1 MPGSSARAAH
11 TCDIVL
17 TRHRSAGCGRGF
29 SRPPLGPLMP
39 AFEKKR
45 SIGPLASSAR
55 PISSRISCSRPT
67 SAGTARPPTSSAV
80 CCAVAASRSDT
91 TTARAPSSAKRN
103 ASARP
108 MPRPAPVTTT
118 CLPSSSMAGS
128 LLFGIVRSREI
139 RLAQRPVG
147 EPTPED
153 FELAEVEL
161 GEPGD
166 GKLLVRNV
174 YMSVDPYMRG
184 RMNDAKSYV
193 PPYELGKAM
202 YGGAVGEVVAG
213 GEAGALVVHQL
224 GWREAALV
232 DADRVQP
239 AAVPDGVSASALL
252 GALGMPGLTAWVGV
266 TEIAP
271 VAEGET
277 VFVSAAA
284 GAVGSVAG
292 QIAKARGCRVI
303 GSAGAPEKVD
313 YVRDVLGFDAAFSH
327 RDDVRAALAEAA
339 PDGVDVYFD
348 NVGGPQLEAAIGALN
363 RGGRIALCGAV
374 SQYNAT
380 EPAPGPRNLG
390 LLVGKRG
397 RMRGFI
403 VSDHFGSRDA
413 FVAEVGPLIAAGR
426 FEVLQSVVEGG
437 VDAAAGAFVD
447 MLRGR
452 YVGKVSVAL

>member
-1 MPGSSARAAH
+1 
-11 TCDIVL
+11 
-17 TRHRSAGCGRGF
+17 
-29 SRPPLGPLMP
+29 
-39 AFEKKR
+39 
-45 SIGPLASSAR
+45 
-55 PISSRISCSRPT
+55 
-67 SAGTARPPTSSAV
+67 
-80 CCAVAASRSDT
+80 
-91 TTARAPSSAKRN
+91 
-103 ASARP
+103 
-108 MPRPAPVTTT
+108 
-118 CLPSSSMAGS
+118 
-128 LLFGIVRSREI
+128 VRSREV

-147 EPTPED
+147 EPKPED

-161 GEPGD
+161 AEPED
-166 GKLLVRNV
+166 GRLLVRNV
-174 YMSVDPYMRG
+174 FMSVDPYMRG

-202 YGGAVGEVVAG
+202 YGGAVGEVVG
-213 GEAGALVVHQL
+213 SGELVVHQL

-239 AAVPDGVSASALL
+239 GAVPDGVSPSALL

-271 VAEGET
+271 IAEGET

-303 GSAGAPEKVD
+303 GSAGAPEKVA

-403 VSDHFGSRDA
+403 VSDHAASQGA
-413 FVAEVGPLIAAGR
+413 FLDEVGGLLADGR
-426 FEVLQSVVEGG
+426 LVLAESVVEGG
-437 VDAAAGAFVD
+437 IEAAPRAFVE
-447 MLRGR
+447 MLRGEHL
-452 YVGKVSVAL
+452 GKVVVRL

>member
-1 MPGSSARAAH
+1 
-11 TCDIVL
+11 
-17 TRHRSAGCGRGF
+17 
-29 SRPPLGPLMP
+29 
-39 AFEKKR
+39 
-45 SIGPLASSAR
+45 
-55 PISSRISCSRPT
+55 
-67 SAGTARPPTSSAV
+67 
-80 CCAVAASRSDT
+80 
-91 TTARAPSSAKRN
+91 
-103 ASARP
+103 
-108 MPRPAPVTTT
+108 
-118 CLPSSSMAGS
+118 
-128 LLFGIVRSREI
+128 
-139 RLAQRPVG
+139 
-147 EPTPED
+147 
-153 FELAEVEL
+153 
-161 GEPGD
+161 
-166 GKLLVRNV
+166 
-174 YMSVDPYMRG
+174 
-184 RMNDAKSYV
+184 
-193 PPYELGKAM
+193 M

-213 GEAGALVVHQL
+213 GEPGSLVVHQL

-239 AAVPDGVSASALL
+239 GAVPEGVSPSALL

-271 VAEGET
+271 IAAGET

-284 GAVGSVAG
+284 GAVGSIAG

-303 GSAGAPEKVD
+303 GSAGAPEKVA

-403 VSDHFGSRDA
+403 VSDHAASQDA
-413 FVAEVGPLIAAGR
+413 FLDEVGGLLADGR
-426 FEVLQSVVEGG
+426 LVLAESIVEGG
-437 VDAAAGAFVD
+437 IEAAPRAFVE
-447 MLRGR
+447 MLRGEHL
-452 YVGKVSVAL
+452 GKVVVRL

>member
-1 MPGSSARAAH
+1 M
-11 TCDIVL
+11 
-17 TRHRSAGCGRGF
+17 
-29 SRPPLGPLMP
+29 
-39 AFEKKR
+39 
-45 SIGPLASSAR
+45 
-55 PISSRISCSRPT
+55 
-67 SAGTARPPTSSAV
+67 
-80 CCAVAASRSDT
+80 
-91 TTARAPSSAKRN
+91 
-103 ASARP
+103 
-108 MPRPAPVTTT
+108 
-118 CLPSSSMAGS
+118 
-128 LLFGIVRSREI
+128 RSREV

-147 EPTPED
+147 EPKPED

-166 GKLLVRNV
+166 GKLLVRNMF
-174 YMSVDPYMRG
+174 MSVDPYMRG

-202 YGGAVGEVVAG
+202 YGGAVGEVMAG
-213 GEAGALVVHQL
+213 GEPGALVVHQL

-239 AAVPDGVSASALL
+239 GAAPEGVSPSALL

-303 GSAGAPEKVD
+303 GSAGAPEKVA

-327 RDDVRAALAEAA
+327 RDDVPAALRAAA
-339 PDGVDVYFD
+339 PDGIDVYFD
-348 NVGGPQLEAAIGALN
+348 NVGGPQLEAVIDRLN
-363 RGGRIALCGAV
+363 EHGRIALCGAV

-397 RMRGFI
+397 LMRGFI
-403 VSDHFGSRDA
+403 ILDHADRAPAFRTEVGALITEGRLQLAETVVDGGIEAAPDA
-413 FVAEVGPLIAAGR
+413 FTA
-426 FEVLQSVVEGG
+426 
-437 VDAAAGAFVD
+437 
-447 MLRGR
+447 MLRGEHL
-452 YVGKVSVAL
+452 GKVVVAL